1 MLDGISV
8 RESRK
13 PSEGVGRKNECVVIS
28 RVCVWGGGGEL
39 QEGEEENQAMA
50 TRGREFQWREQ

>member
-28 RVCVWGGGGEL
+28 RVWGGWVWES

>member
-28 RVCVWGGGGEL
+28 RVWGGWVWEL

>member
-28 RVCVWGGGGEL
+28 RGWGGVSC
-39 QEGEEENQAMA
+39 
-50 TRGREFQWREQ
+50 RR